1 MTLARPFVLVAISL
15 SIILLTNFAAPAQS
29 RKRKS
34 RAAKPSIV
42 VREIDATSLTR
53 YIEARVSGAPAAG

>member
-42 VREIDATSLTR
+42 VREIDAAFSDCH
-53 YIEARVSGAPAAG
+53 IEARVGAAAAAG